1 MVLEDTSERR
11 ILNISSTKKAYYT
24 DVRLGLYIVRGDSMV
39 LLGEVNDTNSSDD
52 SMTEVSLEKFE
63 KLQQQ
68 NSADDPLTWEFDID
82 LVV

>member
-11 ILNISSTKKAYYT
+11 ILNISSTKAVYYT

-39 LLGEVNDTNSSDD
+39 LLGEVNDTNSNDEG
-52 SMTEVSLEKFE
+52 MTEVSLEQFE

-68 NSADDPLTWEFDID
+68 NSADDPLTWEFDVD